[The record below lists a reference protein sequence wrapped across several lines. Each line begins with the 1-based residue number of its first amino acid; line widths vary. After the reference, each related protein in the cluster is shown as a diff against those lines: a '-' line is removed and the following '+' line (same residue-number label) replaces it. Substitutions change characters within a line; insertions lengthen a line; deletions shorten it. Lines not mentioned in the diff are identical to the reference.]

1 MPEIQKR
8 DDVEDQY
15 YEDNRKERDGAK
27 PREHER
33 ALAGPGRR
41 LGNADNIVE
50 SSEKLC
56 QQFDHGCLRPGWANR
71 SRRLLFSR
79 VDEQSPIEG
88 TSFYRECNAASSIR
102 AATSFGLD
110 R

>member
-56 QQFDHGCLRPGWANR
+56 QQFDHGCLRLGWANR
-71 SRRLLFSR
+71 PRRCCSLELMNKARSKA
-79 VDEQSPIEG
+79 QG
-88 TSFYRECNAASSIR
+88 FYRECNAASSIR

-110 R
+110 T